1 METEKVMD
9 KLRDEMAAKHGEP
22 GIQIIGEAMTRMLRL
37 SPDTAEAVGA
47 EGKTLA
53 GAFAAVR
60 SWAEKHKTGNSCFV
74 PPAQAVEIVCGYYG
88 IAPIDLLARA
98 VRELMMEQAG
108 ETAEEPQA
116 LAEAVAPE
124 KRGGEAATV
133 RERAAQKGEQSEP
146 SVEDSPERAPQTRS
160 PRPRGAEDRLAPEM
174 AEGHEARSQAQA
186 PRRAWPQCEA
196 GRAAAALDL
205 DAELDAL
212 LGDL

>member
-9 KLRDEMAAKHGEP
+9 KLRDEMAAKHGDP

-88 IAPIDLLARA
+88 IQPFDLLARA
-98 VRELMMEQAG
+98 VRELMMEQNG

-116 LAEAVAPE
+116 LAEAAAPE
-124 KRGGEAATV
+124 KRGGETATV
-133 RERAAQKGEQSEP
+133 R
-146 SVEDSPERAPQTRS
+146 
-160 PRPRGAEDRLAPEM
+160 
-174 AEGHEARSQAQA
+174 
-186 PRRAWPQCEA
+186 

>member
-98 VRELMMEQAG
+98 VQELMMEQNG

-116 LAEAVAPE
+116 LAEAEAPE
-124 KRGGEAATV
+124 KRGGEATTV
-133 RERAAQKGEQSEP
+133 RGRAAQKGEQSEP
-146 SVEDSPERAPQTRS
+146 SREDMAQPSAAAKPATV
-160 PRPRGAEDRLAPEM
+160 RGR
-174 AEGHEARSQAQA
+174 
-186 PRRAWPQCEA
+186 
-196 GRAAAALDL
+196 AALDL

>member
-9 KLRDEMAAKHGEP
+9 KLRDEMAAKHGDP

-37 SPDTAEAVGA
+37 SPDTAEAVGT

-88 IAPIDLLARA
+88 IQPFDLLARA
-98 VRELMMEQAG
+98 VRELMMEQNG

-116 LAEAVAPE
+116 LAEAAEPE

-133 RERAAQKGEQSEP
+133 RERTAQKGEQSEP

-160 PRPRGAEDRLAPEM
+160 PRPSGARGQAAGLSTVLSTGRRSLFGERGCCLA
-174 AEGHEARSQAQA
+174 S
-186 PRRAWPQCEA
+186 
-196 GRAAAALDL
+196 GR
-205 DAELDAL
+205 
-212 LGDL
+212 